1 MGIGKD
7 EGAGMEIGKEMRDE
21 EEGAKGEFVESETG
35 GTEAEVA
42 EMGGGFE
49 MVGDGSESDEFDKPF
64 VAEADVGAEHLNL
77 DLNELTKMVV
87 ADQIWMYLD
96 WGVVENGGIWSDRVV
111 AEKKDWMLL
120 ERMWEKRVE
129 EVAEGLNL
137 GLDENED

>member
-1 MGIGKD
+1 
-7 EGAGMEIGKEMRDE
+7 
-21 EEGAKGEFVESETG
+21 
-35 GTEAEVA
+35 
-42 EMGGGFE
+42 MGGGFE
-49 MVGDGSESDEFDKPF
+49 MVGDGSESDEFDKSI

-77 DLNELTKMVV
+77 DWNELTKMVV

-96 WGVVENGGIWSDRVV
+96 WGGVENGGIWVVLWDLNWFVAEKGDGEVLNLVVWVLLESDLVV

-129 EVAEGLNL
+129 EVAEGLDL